1 MAKTPVAPALDAS
14 IDIKATPRV
23 VLDAFFD
30 AAALSAWLRTVGSV
44 TIPRTLGPYA
54 LEWPTSEDRDEV
66 LGKLGGVLRGTVMQI
81 EPTRGF
87 DVADVFWLPPAGNPI
102 GPMALNV
109 TCRLGVGADG
119 LPATKVHVVQTG
131 FEESARWRRYYEVI
145 QIGWRNGLGALKT
158 MLEKQA

>member
-1 MAKTPVAPALDAS
+1 MAKTTVAPALDAS

-30 AAALSAWLRTVGSV
+30 AAALVPWLRTVRSV

-66 LGKLGGVLRGTVMQI
+66 LGKLGGVLRGTVIQI

-87 DVADVFWLPPAGNPI
+87 DRAAGFWPP
-102 GPMALNV
+102 
-109 TCRLGVGADG
+109 R
-119 LPATKVHVVQTG
+119 
-131 FEESARWRRYYEVI
+131 AR
-145 QIGWRNGLGALKT
+145 
-158 MLEKQA
+158 